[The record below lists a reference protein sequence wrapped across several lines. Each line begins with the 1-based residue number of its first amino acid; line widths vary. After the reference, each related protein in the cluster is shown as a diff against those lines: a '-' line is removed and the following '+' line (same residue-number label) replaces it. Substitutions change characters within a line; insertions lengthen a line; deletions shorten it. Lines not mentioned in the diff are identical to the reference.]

1 MKTMTGKPE
10 AKIDRRV
17 AYQGRVLLADAITG
31 ETVPY
36 DSLDDMAKE
45 DLLTDILSENR
56 RAGSV
61 LYARDSGIECRNWM
75 DYKLYVGLI
84 MTDKSNGIWKT
95 EGRIGSYY
103 DLPEK
108 IKRVIVEDLLDD
120 PGAEK
125 SICYSDVYS
134 GPELIRIV
142 GTYQYGA
149 RNVRAVLLK
158 RQDQSQYLYGI
169 VRLEHEAEPGV
180 YYEGRTNFS
189 YDRIDGKIYFYDMT
203 GGHAH
208 YPRSFVWRHLN
219 VLTAAVREK
228 VEPYLQ
234 AEPFV
239 KEPPP
244 DTGTCR

>member
-1 MKTMTGKPE
+1 MISKPE
-10 AKIDRRV
+10 TKIDRRV
-17 AYQGRVLLADAITG
+17 AYQGRVVLVDAKTG

-36 DSLDDMAKE
+36 DSLDDMTKE
-45 DLLTDILSENR
+45 GLLTDILSENR

-61 LYARDSGIECRNWM
+61 LYARDGGIECRNWM

-84 MTDKSNGIWKT
+84 MTDKNDGIWEMK
-95 EGRIGSYY
+95 GRVGSYY

-108 IKRVIVEDLLDD
+108 IKRVIVEDILDD

-134 GPELIRIV
+134 GPELVRIV
-142 GTYQYGA
+142 GTYRYGA
-149 RNVRAVLLK
+149 RNVRVVLLK
-158 RQDQSQYLYGI
+158 RQEQSQYINGI
-169 VRLEHEAEPGV
+169 VRLEHEADPGV
-180 YYEGRTNFS
+180 YYEGHTNFA
-189 YDRIDGKIYFYDMT
+189 YDRIDGKVHFYDMT
-203 GGHAH
+203 GGRPH

-219 VLTAAVREK
+219 VLTAAVGEK

-234 AEPFV
+234 VEPFL

>member
-1 MKTMTGKPE
+1 MISKPE
-10 AKIDRRV
+10 TKIDRRV
-17 AYQGRVLLADAITG
+17 AYQGRVVLVDVKTG
-31 ETVPY
+31 EIVPY

-45 DLLTDILSENR
+45 SLLTDILSENR

-61 LYARDSGIECRNWM
+61 LYARDGGIECRNWM

-84 MTDKSNGIWKT
+84 MTDKSDGIWETK
-95 EGRIGSYY
+95 GRVGSYY

-120 PGAEK
+120 PGTEK
-125 SICYSDVYS
+125 SICYSEVYS
-134 GPELIRIV
+134 GPDLIRII
-142 GTYQYGA
+142 GTYRYEA
-149 RNVRAVLLK
+149 RKVRVVLLK
-158 RQDQSQYLYGI
+158 RQEQSQYINGI
-169 VRLEHEAEPGV
+169 VRLEHEADPGV
-180 YYEGRTNFS
+180 YYEGRTNFA
-189 YDRIDGKIYFYDMT
+189 YDRIDGKVHFYDMT
-203 GGHAH
+203 GGRPH

-219 VLTAAVREK
+219 VLTVAVRKK

-234 AEPFV
+234 VEPFL